1 MRRGKKLTIE
11 NWILT
16 TTCTAR
22 TFIILLLN
30 RPFCNEFESLPFS
43 LFYLS
48 LFLTYLTLKKNLF
61 FNFNEMRLTKERKQS
76 TYYCVWVFLELD
88 LQKICRF
95 LRKIIFFFIDV
106 CVCIPFHKMK
116 MHSDIQL
123 DKISRNTSSKLHFI
137 KKNLM
142 FTCIRIQWIIKKE
155 LHRLYEIPM
164 LSYSLHITICNRLWN
179 AWKRERERGIKIDAN
194 IK

>member
-1 MRRGKKLTIE
+1 MQREKKLTIE

-22 TFIILLLN
+22 TFIIQLLN
-30 RPFCNEFESLPFS
+30 RPFCNEFESLLFS
-43 LFYLS
+43 LLYLS
-48 LFLTYLTLKKNLF
+48 LFLAYLTLKKNLF
-61 FNFNEMRLTKERKQS
+61 VFFYFNEMRLTKERKS

-88 LQKICRF
+88 LQKNVDFWERLF
-95 LRKIIFFFIDV
+95 SSSSTYVF
-106 CVCIPFHKMK
+106 CIHFHKTK

-137 KKNLM
+137 TEKIIM

-155 LHRLYEIPM
+155 LHRL
-164 LSYSLHITICNRLWN
+164 
-179 AWKRERERGIKIDAN
+179 
-194 IK
+194 